1 MTTATRLDTD
11 LSHWAPIT
19 RHYAVDGGYLAVTAH
34 RFLTAEGTDIYL
46 CDERA
51 VAASLQPIAEYPE
64 GTTHTAA
71 LESLGYT
78 VIDTIGD
85 EPEPDPKPDMTPQEQ
100 SVLDMLPPQIAAMV
114 ATAATQETPQ

>member
-11 LSHWAPIT
+11 LSHWAPVT
-19 RHYAVDGGYLAVTAH
+19 RHYAVEGGYLAVTAH

-85 EPEPDPKPDMTPQEQ
+85 EPEPEPEPDSNPQGQ
-100 SVLDMLPPQIAAMV
+100 SILDMLPAPIAAMV
-114 ATAATQETPQ
+114 AAATQEGQP